1 MKRSVALAG
10 GAVVLVSLFSAVHAH
25 AAGCQGRPTDPA
37 GFQGYSYAAE
47 VVKAFAGARVSVHYA
62 TTGANAVDP
71 ASTRGDGVPDTVA
84 LAADVG
90 DKALAK
96 YAEMGFKAP
105 PSDASCAS
113 NGGDA
118 KIDVYLVAFSGADG
132 TTIPEACTG
141 RACSSFVLAESTFK
155 GRGYPT
161 IAEGFQTVVAH
172 ELFHAVQN
180 AYDSQLDR
188 FWAEGTAQW
197 AMKNVYP
204 QLVDFEQAL
213 PAFFAEPARSLDTQP
228 AGVTAGYLYG
238 SAVWPLFL
246 ALRHGPDTVRAILE
260 AEADGTKSVV
270 AADAVLLTKGS
281 SIAEDYPLFGAW
293 NAATKTLAG
302 TGGYPDAAKYPGVK
316 VAALADGV
324 TAISSGL
331 GYFAYRGSLGA
342 DASISLETDAAR
354 NAGVAVPIGG
364 GKPDLA
370 RAVKLPAN
378 VAAGDVLVVVAGITT
393 KKTDAPFTLHLGAP
407 DPAMASSSSGDAGA
421 SSSSSSSSGA
431 SGSSSGSSSGGCA
444 IAAGGEGA
452 PARERYASFGA
463 LGIAIAAIASCVMRR
478 RPRS

>member
-1 MKRSVALAG
+1 MRRGVALAG
-10 GAVVLVSLFSAVHAH
+10 GAVVFVSLFAAARAH

-37 GFQGYSYAAE
+37 GFQSYSYGAD
-47 VVKAFAGARVSVHYA
+47 VVKAFAGTTVSVHYA

-71 ASTRGDGVPDTVA
+71 TSTRGDGVPDTVA

-105 PSDASCAS
+105 PSDASCTS
-113 NGGDA
+113 NGGDG
-118 KIDVYLVAFSGADG
+118 KLDVYLVAFTGADG

-161 IAEGFQTVVAH
+161 VAEGFQTVVAH

-180 AYDSQLDR
+180 GYDSQLDR

-204 QLVDFEQAL
+204 QLVDFAQQL
-213 PAFFAEPARSLDTQP
+213 PAFFAEPSRSLDTQP
-228 AGVTAGYLYG
+228 SGVTAGYLYG

-246 ALRHGPDTVRAILE
+246 TLRHGPDTVRAILE
-260 AEADGTKSVV
+260 AEADGTKSLV
-270 AADAVLLTKGS
+270 AADAVLMTKGS
-281 SIAEDYPLFGAW
+281 SLADDYPLFGAW

-302 TGGYPDAAKYPGVK
+302 PDGYPDAAKYPGVN

-331 GYFAYRGSLGA
+331 GYFAYRGTLGA
-342 DASISLETDAAR
+342 DASISLDTDGAR
-354 NAGVAVPIGG
+354 NAGVAVPIEGG
-364 GKPDLA
+364 RPDLA

-393 KKTDAPFTLHLGAP
+393 KKTDAPFTLHVAAP
-407 DPAMASSSSGDAGA
+407 DPGILSSSSGDGGA
-421 SSSSSSSSGA
+421 SSSSSSGGSG
-431 SGSSSGSSSGGCA
+431 GSSSSGGCA
-444 IAAGGEGA
+444 IVSGGGEGA
-452 PARERYASFGA
+452 PARERYASFGS
-463 LGIAIAAIASCVMRR
+463 LGIAIAAIGACVMRR